1 MTYLHIVDFYKLNK
15 QISTLSTQI
24 NKSTKTYIHAY
35 MYMYMYIFICTCVG
49 THMCLYMCIHIY
61 IYIYV
66 YIYIYMYICM
76 QYCNI
81 RLSGEQPASGFSQ
94 AVAECL
100 ALQRK
105 ATE

>member
-1 MTYLHIVDFYKLNK
+1 MCGYTHVSIHVY
-15 QISTLSTQI
+15 
-24 NKSTKTYIHAY
+24 TYIH
-35 MYMYMYIFICTCVG
+35 
-49 THMCLYMCIHIY
+49 LY